1 SVTTGGT
8 GTTSINA
15 AALSDG
21 NLLTVSGTDV
31 TTVTGLQGD
40 LDAGALSGNLSVTT
54 ADAAT
59 ISITTSGAGT
69 TSINASALGNDNT
82 LIVSGTDNTTITGL
96 KGDLDASGLDGTLSV
111 TTADNATDQ
120 DISVITGTNTTT
132 ITGNSLTGAALD
144 TVNGNATAL
153 GDDITLNLI
162 GNANFNVDALQGDL
176 NASAASGTVSVTTAD
191 ASTISVTTGGTG
203 TTSINAAALSDGNLL
218 TVSGRDVTTVTGLQG
233 DLDASALDGNLS
245 VTTADNATDQDIS
258 VITGTNTTTITG
270 NSLTGAALDTV
281 NVNATALGDDITLNL
296 IGNDNFNVDA
306 LQGDLNASAASGT
319 VSVTTADASTISVTT
334 GGTGTTSINA
344 AALSDGNLLTVS
356 GTDVTTVTGLQGDLD
371 AGALSGNLSVTTADA
386 AT

>member
-120 DISVITGTNTTT
+120 DISVNTG
-132 ITGNSLTGAALD
+132 
-144 TVNGNATAL
+144 
-153 GDDITLNLI
+153 
-162 GNANFNVDALQGDL
+162 
-176 NASAASGTVSVTTAD
+176 
-191 ASTISVTTGGTG
+191 
-203 TTSINAAALSDGNLL
+203 
-218 TVSGRDVTTVTGLQG
+218 
-233 DLDASALDGNLS
+233 
-245 VTTADNATDQDIS
+245 
-258 VITGTNTTTITG
+258 TITG

-306 LQGDLNASAASGT
+306 LQGDLNA
-319 VSVTTADASTISVTT
+319 
-334 GGTGTTSINA
+334 
-344 AALSDGNLLTVS
+344 
-356 GTDVTTVTGLQGDLD
+356 
-371 AGALSGNLSVTTADA
+371 
-386 AT
+386 